1 MKFLLFLGLFFL
13 VRWIVAS
20 NPLSAHSVFHSVAQ
34 NNVSTMVGERDKLN
48 SYNEHLNQI

>member
-1 MKFLLFLGLFFL
+1 MKFSIIFGIIFSGSLDCS
-13 VRWIVAS
+13 S